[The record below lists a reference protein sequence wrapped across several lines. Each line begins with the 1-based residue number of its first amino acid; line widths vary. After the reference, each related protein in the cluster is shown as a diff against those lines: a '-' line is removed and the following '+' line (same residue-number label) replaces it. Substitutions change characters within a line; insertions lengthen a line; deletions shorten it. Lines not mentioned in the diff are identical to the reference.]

1 MCMAWICSRRVSSSR
16 IVTVGPEL
24 GNDGALTGE
33 MRPNLLDVP
42 LGKLEMLFP
51 ELAVHHY

>member
-1 MCMAWICSRRVSSSR
+1 MAWICSRRVSSSR